1 MRNYVNKR
9 RTVSSKMRPPDVD
22 LTTWRSLVTLTT
34 QFHWTKDLQHQI
46 LVRMAGNGEEKA
58 TDRFTLKESREM
70 ERQLKEYVEL
80 NIDVLVNLL
89 VEVLLPIASSFSVK

>member
-34 QFHWTKDLQHQI
+34 QFHWTKDL
-46 LVRMAGNGEEKA
+46 
-58 TDRFTLKESREM
+58 
-70 ERQLKEYVEL
+70 
-80 NIDVLVNLL
+80 
-89 VEVLLPIASSFSVK
+89 

>member
-34 QFHWTKDLQHQI
+34 VSVDKRLIALDSSENGRQWK
-46 LVRMAGNGEEKA
+46 REGN
-58 TDRFTLKESREM
+58 R
-70 ERQLKEYVEL
+70 
-80 NIDVLVNLL
+80 
-89 VEVLLPIASSFSVK
+89 